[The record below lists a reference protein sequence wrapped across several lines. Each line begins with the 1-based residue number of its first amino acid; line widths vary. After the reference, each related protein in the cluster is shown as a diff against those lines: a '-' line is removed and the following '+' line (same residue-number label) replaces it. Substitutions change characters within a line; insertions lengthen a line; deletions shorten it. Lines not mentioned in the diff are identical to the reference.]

1 MRCFALNIS
10 SEMCEQRPSY
20 SEFFNYG
27 LSVSMNAYIP
37 HVFFL
42 NFHQSYG
49 YKLVIFKYRTRAIIS
64 RGLYIF
70 YPIFKD
76 NFFVFKEVFSENS
89 VLMYGWYSRAVSN
102 QERVMMARVRYIIHI
117 DSFSDIIASPQS
129 VHCRSGLFKEALNF
143 LAVQSR
149 RGINYFI

>member
-1 MRCFALNIS
+1 
-10 SEMCEQRPSY
+10 MCEQRPSY

-76 NFFVFKEVFSENS
+76 NFFVFKEVF
-89 VLMYGWYSRAVSN
+89 
-102 QERVMMARVRYIIHI
+102 
-117 DSFSDIIASPQS
+117 
-129 VHCRSGLFKEALNF
+129 
-143 LAVQSR
+143 
-149 RGINYFI
+149 